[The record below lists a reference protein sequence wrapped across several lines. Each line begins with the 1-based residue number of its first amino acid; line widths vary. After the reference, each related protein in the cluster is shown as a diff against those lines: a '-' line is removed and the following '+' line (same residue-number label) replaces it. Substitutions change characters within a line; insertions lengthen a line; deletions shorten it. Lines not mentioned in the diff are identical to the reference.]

1 MTHVSSSRR
10 LHLAI
15 ETSEGSRGADDMR
28 TFLGG
33 LFRVMPLLF
42 GLGFLGPLFAQVLT
56 MAGWTPPMGLAPLA
70 IGMAVGGVW
79 GGVATLTGRWL

>member
-1 MTHVSSSRR
+1 M
-10 LHLAI
+10 
-15 ETSEGSRGADDMR
+15 
-28 TFLGG
+28 
-33 LFRVMPLLF
+33 MPLLF